1 MLICLYIGYISFVL
15 ISGYVNRRHKMIRK
29 KKKLKILKNQI
40 EIDIIKSDEN
50 DTLSI
55 QSDSTVN
62 NQTKQRSNS
71 SPANLSELLINE
83 SIKFQKVN
91 KLLRNSNSSN
101 DIYSMD
107 QLKQNV
113 ILKRNLLF
121 RNHYI

>member
-71 SPANLSELLINE
+71 SPANLITSNQ
-83 SIKFQKVN
+83 SFTFQKM
-91 KLLRNSNSSN
+91 KKFFRDYNSSS
-101 DIYSMD
+101 DISSTD
-107 QLKQNV
+107 QLEENF
-113 ILKRNLLF
+113 ILNRNYISLLLLLQ
-121 RNHYI
+121 